1 MTSTNIQLPIKRNI
15 MKKNIFKAI
24 TCAAIMLLSSTS
36 LQAQTIKESFSAEGR
51 KNWKSEVTLRGN
63 VGIYASGFAVTGGV
77 RIDEKRTLGLMAGK
91 NVNVYTVTHGYTD
104 VNSFSAALYGRRY
117 FHLGECKIF
126 SLYSDLALG
135 AAFVTDLEG
144 AYWVDPVDGVTK
156 KEDISVDKGDVQFYI
171 SWQPGIRV
179 RCYKNL
185 HIFLGPTLSSHCL
198 GVHLG
203 LGF

>member
-1 MTSTNIQLPIKRNI
+1 
-15 MKKNIFKAI
+15 MKKNILKAI
-24 TCAAIMLLSSTS
+24 AFAVLMAFSLTS
-36 LQAQTIKESFSAEGR
+36 VQAQSIKESFSDEGR
-51 KNWKSEVTLRGN
+51 ENWKSEVTVRGN
-63 VGIYASGFAVTGGV
+63 LGIYAGGFAVTGGV
-77 RIDEKRTLGLMAGK
+77 SIDEKRTLGLMVGK
-91 NVNVYTVTHGYTD
+91 NSNTYTVTHGYTD

-117 FHLGECKIF
+117 FHLGERKIF
-126 SLYSDLALG
+126 SFYSDLALG

-179 RCYKNL
+179 RFFDNVHL
-185 HIFLGPTLSSHCL
+185 FLGPTLSSHCL

-203 LGF
+203 IGF

>member
-1 MTSTNIQLPIKRNI
+1 
-15 MKKNIFKAI
+15 MKKAFFKSIA
-24 TCAAIMLLSSTS
+24 CVAFMLFPLTFV
-36 LQAQTIKESFSAEGR
+36 QAQSIKESFSAEGR

-63 VGIYASGFAVTGGV
+63 LGIYAGGFAVTGGV

-91 NVNVYTVTHGYTD
+91 NVNVYTVIHGYTD

-117 FHLGECKIF
+117 FHLGERKIF

-144 AYWVDPVDGVTK
+144 AYWVDPVDGTTK

-171 SWQPGIRV
+171 SWQPGVRV
-179 RCYKNL
+179 RFFDNVHL
-185 HIFLGPTLSSHCL
+185 FLGPTLSSHCL

-203 LGF
+203 IGF

>member
-1 MTSTNIQLPIKRNI
+1 MYTPSDMAIQTSIALVQLY
-15 MKKNIFKAI
+15 M
-24 TCAAIMLLSSTS
+24 AADTS
-36 LQAQTIKESFSAEGR
+36 I
-51 KNWKSEVTLRGN
+51 W
-63 VGIYASGFAVTGGV
+63 
-77 RIDEKRTLGLMAGK
+77 
-91 NVNVYTVTHGYTD
+91 
-104 VNSFSAALYGRRY
+104 
-117 FHLGECKIF
+117 GERKIF
-126 SLYSDLALG
+126 SFYSDLALG

-203 LGF
+203 IGF

>member
-1 MTSTNIQLPIKRNI
+1 MKRNI
-15 MKKNIFKAI
+15 LKAI
-24 TCAAIMLLSSTS
+24 TCAAIMLFSLTS
-36 LQAQTIKESFSAEGR
+36 VQAQSIKESFSAEGR
-51 KNWKSEVTLRGN
+51 KNWKSEVTVRGN
-63 VGIYASGFAVTGGV
+63 LGIYAGGFAVTGGV

-117 FHLGECKIF
+117 FHLGERKIF
-126 SLYSDLALG
+126 SFYSDLALG

-203 LGF
+203 IGL

>member
-1 MTSTNIQLPIKRNI
+1 
-15 MKKNIFKAI
+15 MKKDFFKSIACGI
-24 TCAAIMLLSSTS
+24 LMMFSLTS
-36 LQAQTIKESFSAEGR
+36 VQAQSIKESFSDEGR
-51 KNWKSEVTLRGN
+51 KNWKPEVTVRGN
-63 VGIYASGFAVTGGV
+63 LGIYAGGFAVTGGV

-117 FHLGECKIF
+117 FHLGERKIF
-126 SLYSDLALG
+126 SFYSDLALG

-144 AYWVDPVDGVTK
+144 AYWVDPVDGTTK
-156 KEDISVDKGDVQFYI
+156 KDDISVDKGDVQFYV

-179 RCYKNL
+179 RFFDNVHL
-185 HIFLGPTLSSHCL
+185 FLGPTLSSHCL

-203 LGF
+203 IGF

>member
-1 MTSTNIQLPIKRNI
+1 MKRNI
-15 MKKNIFKAI
+15 LKVIA
-24 TCAAIMLLSSTS
+24 CVAIMLFPLTS
-36 LQAQTIKESFSAEGR
+36 VQAQSIKESFSAEGR
-51 KNWKSEVTLRGN
+51 KNWKPEVTVRGN
-63 VGIYASGFAVTGGV
+63 LGIYAGGFAVTGDV

-117 FHLGECKIF
+117 FHLGERKIF
-126 SLYSDLALG
+126 SFYSDLALG

-144 AYWVDPVDGVTK
+144 AYWVDPVDGTTK

-171 SWQPGIRV
+171 SWQPGVRV
-179 RCYKNL
+179 RFFDNVHL
-185 HIFLGPTLSSHCL
+185 FLGPTLSSHCL

-203 LGF
+203 IGF

>member
-1 MTSTNIQLPIKRNI
+1 
-15 MKKNIFKAI
+15 MKKNILKAI
-24 TCAAIMLLSSTS
+24 AFAVLMAFSLTS
-36 LQAQTIKESFSAEGR
+36 VQAQSIKESFSDEGR
-51 KNWKSEVTLRGN
+51 ENWKSEVTVRGN
-63 VGIYASGFAVTGGV
+63 LGIYAGGFAVTGGV

-117 FHLGECKIF
+117 FHLGERKIF
-126 SLYSDLALG
+126 SFYSDLALG

-156 KEDISVDKGDVQFYI
+156 KEDISVDKGDVQFYL
-171 SWQPGIRV
+171 SWQPGVRV
-179 RCYKNL
+179 RFFDNVHL
-185 HIFLGPTLSSHCL
+185 FLGPTLSSHCL

-203 LGF
+203 IGF

>member
-1 MTSTNIQLPIKRNI
+1 MQRSLLKSIVFATVLVLP
-15 MKKNIFKAI
+15 F
-24 TCAAIMLLSSTS
+24 CSLS
-36 LQAQTIKESFSAEGR
+36 AQSIKESFSVEGR
-51 KNWKSEVTLRGN
+51 KNWRPEFTVRGN
-63 VGIYASGFAVTGGV
+63 LGFYASGFAVTGGA
-77 RIDEKRTLGLMAGK
+77 RIDEKRTFGLMVGK

-117 FHLGECKIF
+117 FHLGERKIF
-126 SLYSDLALG
+126 SFYSDLALG
-135 AAFVTDLEG
+135 AAIVTDIEG
-144 AYWVDPVDGVTK
+144 AYWVDPVDGSIK
-156 KEDISVDKGDVQFYI
+156 KDDVSVEKGDVQFYI

-203 LGF
+203 IGF

>member
-1 MTSTNIQLPIKRNI
+1 
-15 MKKNIFKAI
+15 MKKNILKAI
-24 TCAAIMLLSSTS
+24 AFAVLMAFSLTS
-36 LQAQTIKESFSAEGR
+36 VQAQSIKESFSAEGR
-51 KNWKSEVTLRGN
+51 KNWKPEVTVRGN
-63 VGIYASGFAVTGGV
+63 LGIYAGGFAVTGGV

-104 VNSFSAALYGRRY
+104 VNRFSAALYGRRY
-117 FHLGECKIF
+117 FHLGERKIF

-156 KEDISVDKGDVQFYI
+156 REDISVDKGDVQFYI

-179 RCYKNL
+179 RFFDNVHL
-185 HIFLGPTLSSHCL
+185 FLGPTLSSHCL

-203 LGF
+203 IGF